1 VHFGRAATWAGG
13 DQAASSSSSGR
24 PRVVLLIGL
33 PLPIQAA
40 DRLRA
45 PPVFTARGRPEHW
58 RFMPANFWRRT
69 LAAGAD
75 IGTRHAVVCSM
86 RNGELGARPRVL
98 VIDDEESMRHALAK
112 GLERAGFRTTTAAT
126 GRGGV
131 ELFVA
136 GGFDAVL
143 TDVRLPDLSGLDITA
158 ILVEM
163 DASVP
168 VVVMTGYGTMEVALE
183 AMRRGAKDYVQKP
196 FRVEDVARIL
206 ARAVQESRLS
216 RENRRLRALVERRL
230 SPEGFEEVEAELAAL
245 RGTGAGQGASETS
258 AQGGVP
264 LSLREAQRRFEIQY
278 VEELL
283 AQTAGNVAAAARLAG
298 ISRPNFHKKL
308 KTLGIEAQRFKEA
321 ARRGRLRSL

>member
-1 VHFGRAATWAGG
+1 MQNG
-13 DQAASSSSSGR
+13 QA
-24 PRVVLLIGL
+24 
-33 PLPIQAA
+33 
-40 DRLRA
+40 
-45 PPVFTARGRPEHW
+45 
-58 RFMPANFWRRT
+58 
-69 LAAGAD
+69 
-75 IGTRHAVVCSM
+75 
-86 RNGELGARPRVL
+86 GARPRVL

-112 GLERAGFRTTTAAT
+112 GLERGGFRTVTAAT

-206 ARAVQESRLS
+206 TRAVHESRLS

-245 RGTGAGQGASETS
+245 RRGAGANGQTPEQSGED
-258 AQGGVP
+258 GP
-264 LSLREAQRRFEIQY
+264 MPLREAQRRFEVQY

-283 AQTAGNVAAAARLAG
+283 AQTGGNVAAAARLAG

-308 KTLGIEAQRFKEA
+308 KTLGVDSHRFKEA
-321 ARRGRLRSL
+321 ARRGRLRGL

>member
-1 VHFGRAATWAGG
+1 M
-13 DQAASSSSSGR
+13 Q
-24 PRVVLLIGL
+24 
-33 PLPIQAA
+33 
-40 DRLRA
+40 
-45 PPVFTARGRPEHW
+45 
-58 RFMPANFWRRT
+58 
-69 LAAGAD
+69 
-75 IGTRHAVVCSM
+75 
-86 RNGELGARPRVL
+86 NGEVGARPRVL

-112 GLERAGFRTTTAAT
+112 GLDRAGFRTTTAAT

-131 ELFVA
+131 ERFVA

-143 TDVRLPDLSGLDITA
+143 TDIKLPDLSGLDITA

-163 DASVP
+163 DTSVP

-206 ARAVQESRLS
+206 TRAVQESRMS

-245 RGTGAGQGASETS
+245 RGTGAGGVGPEAT
-258 AQGGVP
+258 AADGGP
-264 LSLREAQRRFEIQY
+264 LPLKDAQRRFEVQY

-308 KTLGIEAQRFKEA
+308 KTLGIDAHRFKEA
-321 ARRGRLRSL
+321 ARRGRLRNL